1 MGLTSLKSGKAESQL
16 LKEGDNIVW
25 MLSQIDCNSNQDV
38 EVRDGKLVVVGLKK
52 TLPKWATPTEQTAV
66 LIGNEAGVCCDRL
79 NWNSWKKPADVTAD
93 DGDPNEISVSGD
105 YAVKMI
111 NGKLDRIPKGPFD
124 ENGINVVC
132 ASKGR
137 KFLFA
142 LAQGVAEV
150 DGKDLVD
157 HAIANKTP
165 FIANLKKVL
174 WTDPVSHETKTQYR
188 FNEFKPI
195 KDGVVPGEPKKD
207 ELVIPEDLAS

>member
-25 MLSQIDCNSNQDV
+25 LLSQVDCNSNQDV
-38 EVRDGKLVVVGLKK
+38 EVRDGKLVIIGLKK
-52 TLPKWATPTEQTAV
+52 NLPKWATPTEQTAV

-79 NWNSWKKPADVTAD
+79 NWSSWKKPADVTAE
-93 DGDPNEISVSGD
+93 DGDASEISVSGD

-111 NGKLDRIPKGPFD
+111 NGKLDRIPKPSGMSTC
-124 ENGINVVC
+124 I
-132 ASKGR
+132 KRGR
-137 KFLFA
+137 EFLYA
-142 LAQGVAEV
+142 LAQGVADI
-150 DGKDLVD
+150 DGADLIDLAV
-157 HAIANKTP
+157 ANKTP

-174 WTDPVSHETKTQYR
+174 WTDPVTHETKIQYR

-195 KDGVVPGEPKKD
+195 KDSVVPELKKA